1 MPDTTSPQPPSPNI
15 SLTTTPRL
23 VDRKQESAGQELR
36 SRVEQLGAGLA
47 ESLSAL
53 VAQVPKRPNG
63 PQALGRALG
72 MTTVTASRLL
82 KALGQQNPIAVL
94 QLLPGPNP
102 MRKMVDSAEQIGTPA
117 EVCEAARAQVIAFD
131 DLIRDEAGDRGS
143 LRAMLSAWLP
153 EDRSDFEGQRRQTI
167 FKAMSELE
175 GVACEFEL
183 STFLIAPS
191 KTANNIDIVALKCLL
206 GINRIRPDAP
216 VKLATRRLSTVDPD
230 AGERVPLNL
239 DGAPALDGLD
249 AVRLDGF
256 CNAPP
261 APLVARQFGHQVE
274 YALGPT
280 GFGRDSKVDL
290 VIGEMTQ
297 DEPLTRGPDSERPP
311 YFFTLP
317 EMPTRNVVFD
327 LMVHKSVFD
336 RAAPTLL
343 YYDTSSLGPAIAADP
358 SRDLDMRH
366 CPEPMEELGLGIQ
379 RSRLLEFPRYS
390 SLLEHVGTKLAWDLD
405 EFDVFR
411 VTMSYP
417 MVGRQ
422 ITLAFM
428 DQPRH

>member
-1 MPDTTSPQPPSPNI
+1 
-15 SLTTTPRL
+15 
-23 VDRKQESAGQELR
+23 
-36 SRVEQLGAGLA
+36 
-47 ESLSAL
+47 
-53 VAQVPKRPNG
+53 
-63 PQALGRALG
+63 

-102 MRKMVDSAEQIGTPA
+102 MRKMVETAEKIGTPA
-117 EVCEAARAQVIAFD
+117 EFCEAARAQVTAFD

-183 STFLIAPS
+183 STMLLAPS
-191 KTANNIDIVALKCLL
+191 EASGKIDIVALKCLL
-206 GINRIRPDAP
+206 GIDRIRPDVP
-216 VKLATRRLSTVDPD
+216 VKLGTRRHSSNDQE
-230 AGERVPLNL
+230 AGQRIPLNL

-261 APLVARQFGHQVE
+261 APLVARQFEEQVE

-290 VIGEMTQ
+290 VIGELSRG
-297 DEPLTRGPDSERPP
+297 EPLTGGADSIRPP
-311 YFFTLP
+311 YFFTVP

-327 LMVHKSVFD
+327 VIVHKDIFD
-336 RAAPTLL
+336 RAAPSLL

-358 SRDLDMRH
+358 ARELDLRH
-366 CPEPMEELGLGIQ
+366 CPEPLQELGAGIQ

-411 VTMSYP
+411 VSMAYP

-428 DQPRH
+428 TGPAENS